1 MKKCGCHI
9 KVVLGLVNCVY
20 AKGAM
25 RRAEP
30 CELAVQEGR
39 IVIVSRWV
47 TVMGYC
53 LPPSV
58 DRFVDRRTE

>member
-1 MKKCGCHI
+1 MKKCGRRI

-20 AKGAM
+20 ARGAM

-30 CELAVQEGR
+30 CELAVQER
-39 IVIVSRWV
+39 RMVIVSRWV

-53 LPPSV
+53 LPPRV
-58 DRFVDRRTE
+58 DRFVDRHTE